1 MHTAHDIERFFK
13 SALNHPFPYEDCRW
27 VAAHSNLNV
36 EELIPDLDLYDSN
49 IAGYA
54 SSATRLRSRS
64 PEQLR
69 EGLRSL
75 QKDFFST
82 FPSCAICRDSITPER
97 TPQLHSRLE
106 TLETIRLALLPLF
119 EQLTFATKGSQ

>member
-1 MHTAHDIERFFK
+1 MHTPNEIEQYFETAIK
-13 SALNHPFPYEDCRW
+13 HPFPYEDCRW
-27 VAAHSNLNV
+27 VVAHSNVNV

-54 SSATRLRSRS
+54 SSATKLGSRT

-69 EGLRSL
+69 KGLRSL

-82 FPSCAICRDSITPER
+82 FPNYASCRDSITPER
-97 TPQLHSRLE
+97 TPQLHRRLE
-106 TLETIRLALLPLF
+106 ALETIRLALLLLF